1 MSYKHK
7 YLKYKNKYL
16 DLLNQYG
23 GMWNCSQCTFE
34 NHDLMNECEMCG
46 LQKYRPIPVVAD
58 VGAAAAG
65 VGAAAV
71 APVKTFYV
79 YTTGMA
85 ESCDVSRAANTWN
98 IFLRQMVLRNI
109 HISFTNI
116 IISHY
121 DPFIE
126 NERKCVNFIRDFQP
140 ILQND
145 IAMSTP
151 ARRITSRFLQQP
163 LDFEHLA
170 HPHLVIDLA
179 HIFDYLPNKNII
191 ISGHYGES
199 VSPEISNIKSLY
211 PGYTGEL
218 QLQGK
223 FSSQYLTEC
232 DLFRMDSEGNVITF
246 IDRMFD
252 LRYNTTAIH
261 YTSDKIKEIFDLCEN
276 RSLEHLRQQA
286 ARSGKP
292 SYVLLDQY
300 DRIITPEISKSIIR
314 KIINIIMNEDLTE
327 AQLVQRVYDEE
338 LSRIIATI
346 R

>member
-23 GMWNCSQCTFE
+23 GVWNCSQCTFE
-34 NHDLMNECEMCG
+34 NHDLIQECEMCSLKRSG
-46 LQKYRPIPVVAD
+46 PVVAD

-65 VGAAAV
+65 AAAV
-71 APVKTFYV
+71 PVKTFYV

-85 ESCDVSRAANTWN
+85 EDCETSRASNTWN

-121 DPFIE
+121 DPFIG
-126 NERKCVNFIRDFQP
+126 NEKKCVNFIRDFQP
-140 ILQND
+140 ILRND
-145 IAMSTP
+145 MAMST
-151 ARRITSRFLQQP
+151 RDRTITSRFLQQP
-163 LDFEHLA
+163 LDLDHISS
-170 HPHLVIDLA
+170 PHIVIDLA

-199 VSPEISNIKSLY
+199 VSVEIPNIKSLY
-211 PGYTGEL
+211 PGYTGQL
-218 QLQGK
+218 QLDGK

-232 DLFRMDSEGNVITF
+232 DLFRMDAAGNIVTY

-252 LRYNTTAIH
+252 LRYNTTKIH
-261 YTSDKIKEIFDLCEN
+261 DPSDKIKEIFKLCEN
-276 RSLEHLRQQA
+276 RSLETVRQNA
-286 ARSGKP
+286 DAIRKPRSE
-292 SYVLLDQY
+292 LLDQY
-300 DRIITPEISKSIIR
+300 ERVITPEISKNIVR
-314 KIINIIMNEDLTE
+314 KIINIIMNENLTE

-338 LSRIIATI
+338 LARIIATI
-346 R
+346 I